1 MEDGKIHVA
10 RATASLEFP
19 ADFQLIASMNPC
31 PCGYYQDPNHECSC
45 SMQQIQKYLGKISH
59 PLLDRIDLQVEVK
72 PISYEDMKE
81 TAQGED
87 SKTVRERVER
97 ARGYQKARFEG
108 TGIMTNADIPDRDV
122 EKYCRLSPS
131 SQKLLDMAYKKY
143 KFSGRSL
150 HKVLKVA
157 RTIADLRDGGPITDQ
172 DVLEAV
178 RYKSV
183 EGKYW
188 SE

>member
-1 MEDGKIHVA
+1 
-10 RATASLEFP
+10 
-19 ADFQLIASMNPC
+19 
-31 PCGYYQDPNHECSC
+31 
-45 SMQQIQKYLGKISH
+45 
-59 PLLDRIDLQVEVK
+59 
-72 PISYEDMKE
+72 MK
-81 TAQGED
+81 GED

-97 ARGYQKARFEG
+97 ARGFQKARFEG
-108 TGIMTNADIPDRDV
+108 TDIITNAGIPDRHV
-122 EKYCRLSPS
+122 EKYCKLTPS